1 MSPLIQNP
9 KGGKTMNSLTNQY
22 IFNPNTITAR
32 PNLQMPSVSPIGQS
46 QQLISVNGLDSAK
59 QYPMQPNS
67 MVALFDANDDIMYIK
82 QTDASNYPTIRIFKF
97 TEMTMAE
104 ASHEPQYVTLDE
116 FNKFKEELLNGQ
128 QFIRESAKSGANTNK
143 NGQSKKHDA
152 DV

>member
-1 MSPLIQNP
+1 
-9 KGGKTMNSLTNQY
+9 MNSLTNQY